1 MRVVNIT
8 PRFDP
13 IQGTIGSFVHVYNDL
28 VRMDRVLSDAFY
40 TKFEKRKIVP
50 AWYEYREYEI
60 AFASEFFGDDRI
72 G

>member
-1 MRVVNIT
+1 
-8 PRFDP
+8 
-13 IQGTIGSFVHVYNDL
+13 VYNDL